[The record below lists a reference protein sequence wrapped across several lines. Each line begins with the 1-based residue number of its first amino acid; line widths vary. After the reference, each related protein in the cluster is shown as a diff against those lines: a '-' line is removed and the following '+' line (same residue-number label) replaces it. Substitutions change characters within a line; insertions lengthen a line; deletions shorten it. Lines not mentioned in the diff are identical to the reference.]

1 MTVYSVLQERYARD
15 IEMNYISG
23 KMEYISGILI
33 GEIKRNK
40 LIIKGKVKIQERLQM

>member
-1 MTVYSVLQERYARD
+1 MTVYGVLQERYARD
-15 IEMNYISG
+15 IEMDYRSG
-23 KMEYISGILI
+23 KMEYITGILI